1 MTETP
6 AIQLAGARVTHD
18 ARRTERMDLVIRSS
32 RIAPFGSAWANG
44 GTVIDLSGHLL
55 LPGLINAHDHL
66 EFSLFPRLGHG
77 PYDNA
82 TRWARDIYHPERA
95 PVREHLAV
103 PKKVRLIWGGLRN
116 LFAGVTT
123 VAHHNPWD
131 EIFDNDFPVRVI
143 RNIGWAHSLNFSP
156 DVVERFRATPADWP
170 FIIHAAE
177 GDDPS
182 AFSEIRTL
190 DAMGVLD
197 QRTVLVHAI
206 ALRQDDI
213 DTLRA
218 RQCSIVW
225 CPSSNLFTCGKTLTR
240 LALDSGVPVAL
251 GTDSA
256 LTADGDLADEI
267 RTAQNLMR
275 LPCERLFE
283 MVTTHAASI
292 LRLPSATGEIREGG
306 PADIVAVADDDGT
319 PAEAIAGLCPEL
331 VMTAGKIRLISARL
345 LAANPRL
352 QMPRQQRVA
361 IEGKAE
367 WFVDADL
374 SSLHRA
380 AAGVLGSEFRLAG
393 KSLCL

>member
-18 ARRTERMDLVIRSS
+18 ARLTERMDLVIRNG
-32 RIAPFGSAWANG
+32 RIAPFGSACVK

-77 PYDNA
+77 PYGNA
-82 TRWARDIYHPERA
+82 TMWARDIYHPERA

-103 PKKVRLIWGGLRN
+103 PKSVRLIWGGLRN
-116 LFAGVTT
+116 LFSGVTT

-143 RNIGWAHSLNFSP
+143 RNVGWAHSLNFSP
-156 DVVERFRATPADWP
+156 DVAERFRATPADWP

-177 GDDPS
+177 GGDSS
-182 AFSEIRTL
+182 AFSEIETL

-197 QRTVLVHAI
+197 RRTVLVHAI
-206 ALRQDDI
+206 ALRQADI

-218 RQCSIVW
+218 RQCSLVW

-240 LALDSGVPVAL
+240 LTLDSGLPVAL
-251 GTDSA
+251 GTDSP
-256 LTADGDLADEI
+256 LTADGDIADEI
-267 RTAQNLMR
+267 RSARNLMQI
-275 LPCERLFE
+275 PCERLFE
-283 MVTTHAASI
+283 MVTTQAASI
-292 LRLPSATGEIREGG
+292 LRLPDATGEIREDG
-306 PADIVAVADDDGT
+306 PADIVAVADDGGS
-319 PAEAIAGLCPEL
+319 PAESIAGLCPEL
-331 VMTAGKIRLISARL
+331 VMTAGEIRLISARL

-352 QMPRQQRVA
+352 RIPRQQRVA
-361 IEGKAE
+361 VEGRAE

-380 AAGVLGSEFRLAG
+380 AVGVLGSEFRLAG